1 MRTKRIDVSKIKPSP
16 IRHEVLPEGFIKR
29 VLNFKDTLKEV
40 EASSLEET
48 VSNFQRDLNPEYEL
62 VIWESIASC
71 YKMKCENNPNWSVDD
86 KKQAFKEL
94 LTGTLI

>member
-1 MRTKRIDVSKIKPSP
+1 MKTKLIDISKIKPSG
-16 IRHEVLPEGFIKR
+16 IRHEVLPEGFIQR
-29 VLNFKDTLKEV
+29 VLSFKEILNEV
-40 EASSLEET
+40 ETSSLEET
-48 VSNFQRDLNPEYEL
+48 VSNFQRDMNPEYEL

-86 KKQAFKEL
+86 RKEAFKEL